1 MKGFDNMFRL
11 ESLDFTTN
19 YTEFRE
25 NVDILRTHLLFNE
38 MTINVEYVNYQNV
51 FDREIVE
58 IKINDECTY
67 DVNTYDYTTKDVIIS
82 DMKFKRLDEI
92 VEYLGKMYFEE
103 EFIDEDEE

>member
-19 YTEFRE
+19 YTEFKE

-38 MTINVEYVNYQNV
+38 LTINVEYVNYQNV

-58 IKINDECTY
+58 IKINEECTY
-67 DVNTYDYTTKDVIIS
+67 DVNIYDYSTKDVVFS
-82 DMKFKRLDEI
+82 DMKFERLDEI
-92 VEYLGKMYFEE
+92 VEYLGKMYFED
-103 EFIDEDEE
+103 EFINEDEE

>member
-1 MKGFDNMFRL
+1 MFRL

-19 YTEFRE
+19 YSDFKE

-38 MTINVEYVNYQNV
+38 LTINVEYVNYQNV

-92 VEYLGKMYFEE
+92 VEYLGRMYFEE

>member
-1 MKGFDNMFRL
+1 MFRL

-19 YTEFRE
+19 YTEFKE

-38 MTINVEYVNYQNV
+38 LTINVEYVNYQNV

-82 DMKFKRLDEI
+82 DMKFERLDEI
-92 VEYLGKMYFEE
+92 VEYLGRMYFEE
-103 EFIDEDEE
+103 EFINEDEE

>member
-1 MKGFDNMFRL
+1 MFRL

-19 YTEFRE
+19 YSDFKE
-25 NVDILRTHLLFNE
+25 NVEILKNHVLFNE
-38 MTINVEYVNYQNV
+38 ITINVEYVNYQNV

-67 DVNTYDYTTKDVIIS
+67 DVNTYDYLTKDVVIS
-82 DMKFKRLDEI
+82 DMKFERLDEI

-103 EFIDEDEE
+103 EFINEDEE

>member
-1 MKGFDNMFRL
+1 MFRL

-38 MTINVEYVNYQNV
+38 LTINVESVNYLNV
-51 FDREIVE
+51 FYREIVE

-67 DVNTYDYTTKDVIIS
+67 DVNTYDYLTKDVIIS
-82 DMKFKRLDEI
+82 DMKFDRLDEI
-92 VEYLGKMYFEE
+92 VEYLGRMYFED
-103 EFIDEDEE
+103 EFINEDEE

>member
-1 MKGFDNMFRL
+1 MFKL

-19 YTEFRE
+19 YNDFKE
-25 NVDILRTHLLFNE
+25 NVEILKDSVLFNQ

-67 DVNTYDYTTKDVIIS
+67 DVNTYDYLTKDVVIS
-82 DMKFKRLDEI
+82 DMKFERLDEI

-103 EFIDEDEE
+103 EFINEDEE

>member
-1 MKGFDNMFRL
+1 MFRL

-19 YTEFRE
+19 YNDFRE
-25 NVDILRTHLLFNE
+25 NVEILKDSVLFNQ

-67 DVNTYDYTTKDVIIS
+67 DVNTYDYLTKDVVIS
-82 DMKFKRLDEI
+82 NMKFDRLDEI
-92 VEYLGKMYFEE
+92 VEYLGRMYFEE